1 MSKNF
6 ITKTNIRYNLKDKKC
21 ILPEIYD
28 RVKSDKELWYSYQA
42 NIAISFSDEL
52 YNYKKKHKKQYLNQ
66 KDIHEISNNAAN
78 YFLGLWTGVSSILK
92 P

>member
-1 MSKNF
+1 MPKNL
-6 ITKTNIRYNLKDKKC
+6 ITEINIRYILENKKC
-21 ILPEIYD
+21 ILPEIYERIKD
-28 RVKSDKELWYSYQA
+28 DKELWYSYQA
-42 NIAISFSDEL
+42 NIAIAFSDAL

-92 P
+92 S